1 MNFDRFI
8 TRPVLSTVISIIIVI
23 LGVIGLIQLP
33 IEQYPNLA
41 PPTVQVSTAYAG
53 ADAQTVTQLRHPSP
67 SKSRSTESKA

>member
-53 ADAQTVTQLRHPSP
+53 ADA
-67 SKSRSTESKA
+67 